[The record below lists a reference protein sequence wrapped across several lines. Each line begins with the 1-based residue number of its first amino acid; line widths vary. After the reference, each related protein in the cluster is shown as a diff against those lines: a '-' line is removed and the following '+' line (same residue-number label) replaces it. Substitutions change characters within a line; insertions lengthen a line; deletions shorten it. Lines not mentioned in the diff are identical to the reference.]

1 MTRSAFPTNHSLLHR
16 HVLRW
21 LCRLLATLGL
31 LLLSAASFAQATAI
45 SLAAERLSMPLAGSM
60 SVLHDPDAHLDLAG
74 VLNADRAGRF
84 TPLPGNLS
92 AGYTRDVYWLRFSLQ
107 RAASDP
113 AEWWLEVEP
122 AMLDHLTLY
131 APDAA
136 GNYRAQE
143 SGDAVPLREHDVDYR
158 FSIFRLQPPVGT
170 ATFYLRVRTDST
182 FAVQPTLWQP
192 REFAHRAALE
202 GNLFGIFYGLL
213 LLALLF
219 SLIFWIWFKEPLY
232 RSYLIHLSA
241 LTLCFAALNGYIYQY
256 LLPAWPWANDM
267 VTYLAT
273 LLITA
278 TGSWYFAAF
287 IKLEQS
293 FPRINRLFRA
303 FAVAALLAAFP
314 TLFGYF
320 PLLAPTLFVATAL
333 MTMLGSALL
342 LIQWFRRDLGAG
354 LFIIAFAVFNLG
366 VLGVNL
372 RNIGLLS
379 PGFLINNALQ
389 IGIAIHIVTLH
400 LALALRMRNA
410 ERDKLQIQATAL
422 SVSRRAEQ
430 ELEQKIMLRTAELS
444 ASNRILQHN
453 ERELREA
460 KELAE
465 SIAASER
472 QMHEEERHLLELL
485 AHEFRSPLAII
496 GNTAQTLRRLN
507 ESDEKLVRSKGERI
521 FAAVSRLANLID
533 NCLSDARLNSLDR
546 PLQPEAVALATT
558 LARVAAP
565 YQHDMHHRWQID
577 LPPKQLQVSAD
588 PVLLDL
594 ALSNLLENAAKYAPT
609 ATLIHV
615 FSSFN
620 NGQVSIAIHDQG
632 AEIPTELQAEI
643 FKKFI
648 RGGRHTSTN
657 TPPGAGL
664 GLYLVKRIA
673 LLHGGDVTLD
683 SALGKGTTFTLR
695 LPMH

>member
-1 MTRSAFPTNHSLLHR
+1 ML
-16 HVLRW
+16 V
-21 LCRLLATLGL
+21 L
-31 LLLSAASFAQATAI
+31 LLLSAASFAQAAAI
-45 SLAAERLSMPLAGSM
+45 GLAAERLSIPLAGSM
-60 SVLHDPDAHLDLAG
+60 SILRDADAVLDLAG
-74 VLNADRAGRF
+74 AQAADRAGRF
-84 TPLPGNLS
+84 TPLPGNLA
-92 AGYTRDVYWLRFSLQ
+92 AGYSRDAYWLRFSLQ
-107 RAASDP
+107 RAAGDP

-136 GNYRAQE
+136 GQYRPHE

-158 FSIFRLQPPVGT
+158 FSIFRLNPPAGSS
-170 ATFYLRVRTDST
+170 TFYLRVRTDST

-202 GNLFGIFYGLL
+202 GNLLGIFYGLL

-241 LTLCFAALNGYIYQY
+241 LTLCFATSNGYVYQY
-256 LLPAWPWANDM
+256 LLPDWPWANDM
-267 VTYLAT
+267 LTYLAT

-278 TGSWYFAAF
+278 TGCWYFAAF
-287 IKLEQS
+287 TKLEQR
-293 FPRINRLFRA
+293 FPRLNRLFRA
-303 FAVAALLAAFP
+303 FAIVALLAAIP

-320 PLLAPTLFVATAL
+320 PLLATPLFVATAL
-333 MTMLGSALL
+333 LTVLGSALL
-342 LIQWFRRDLGAG
+342 LLLWLRRDLGAG
-354 LFIIAFAVFNLG
+354 LFIGAFAVFNLG
-366 VLGVNL
+366 VLGVDL
-372 RNIGLLS
+372 RNIGLLP
-379 PGFLINNALQ
+379 PGLLVNNALQ
-389 IGIAIHIVTLH
+389 IGIAIHIVILH

-410 ERDKLQIQATAL
+410 ERDKQQAQAAAL
-422 SVSRRAEQ
+422 SVSRRAKE
-430 ELEQKIMLRTAELS
+430 ELEQQIMLRTAELS
-444 ASNRILQHN
+444 ASNRALQRN
-453 ERELREA
+453 EKELREA

-472 QMHEEERHLLELL
+472 QLHEEERHLLELL

-496 GNTAQTLRRLN
+496 GNTAQTLRRLKD
-507 ESDEKLVRSKGERI
+507 SDELLVRSKGERI

-546 PLQPEAVALATT
+546 PLQPETVALAAT

-609 ATLIHV
+609 ATVIHV
-615 FSSFN
+615 FSSFDS
-620 NGQVSIAIHDQG
+620 GQVRIAIHDQG
-632 AEIPTELQAEI
+632 AGIAPELQTEI

-648 RGGRHTSTN
+648 RGGRHGANN

-673 LLHGGDVTLD
+673 QLHGGDVTLD
-683 SALGKGTTFTLR
+683 SAPGKGTTFTLW
-695 LPMH
+695 LPMR